1 MGLTH
6 NPVLGINLRK
16 NTNSN
21 STGFGKYYPLID
33 RQKTLTTRGFAE
45 HMIAHGTKYQ
55 LEDIQAI
62 LRMFAACLPELLA
75 MGIGVKFDGLG
86 IFKPYPQ
93 VKNPVPSIAAMK
105 GLNPRDVV
113 KAVHIRFE
121 PDTTKLDDLSGP
133 KYADRCAME
142 LRNII
147 EIEQVKENGKVVERL
162 KTLIPIETALYN
174 LENGSGNTSGGGTSQ
189 GGGNTGGG
197 STQGGDNTGG
207 NGGTSQGGTTGG
219 DDNGGGGDN
228 GSGLDMG

>member
-21 STGFGKYYPLID
+21 STGFGKYYPVID

-55 LEDIQAI
+55 LE
-62 LRMFAACLPELLA
+62 
-75 MGIGVKFDGLG
+75 KFDGLG

-133 KYADRCAME
+133 KFADRCAME

-174 LENGSGNTSGGGTSQ
+174 LENGN
-189 GGGNTGGG
+189 GNTGGG

-207 NGGTSQGGTTGG
+207 NGGGTSQGGGTTGG

>member
-21 STGFGKYYPLID
+21 STGFGKYYPVID

-93 VKNPVPSIAAMK
+93 VKNPVPSIAAIVASDSLTVSMES
-105 GLNPRDVV
+105 NSPS
-113 KAVHIRFE
+113 
-121 PDTTKLDDLSGP
+121 LSS
-133 KYADRCAME
+133 C
-142 LRNII
+142 IS
-147 EIEQVKENGKVVERL
+147 RL
-162 KTLIPIETALYN
+162 
-174 LENGSGNTSGGGTSQ
+174 
-189 GGGNTGGG
+189 
-197 STQGGDNTGG
+197 
-207 NGGTSQGGTTGG
+207 
-219 DDNGGGGDN
+219 
-228 GSGLDMG
+228 

>member
-1 MGLTH
+1 
-6 NPVLGINLRK
+6 
-16 NTNSN
+16 
-21 STGFGKYYPLID
+21 
-33 RQKTLTTRGFAE
+33 
-45 HMIAHGTKYQ
+45 
-55 LEDIQAI
+55 
-62 LRMFAACLPELLA
+62 MFAACLPELLA

-133 KYADRCAME
+133 KFADRCAME

-174 LENGSGNTSGGGTSQ
+174 LENGNGNTSGGGTSQ
-189 GGGNTGGG
+189 GGDNTSGNNG
-197 STQGGDNTGG
+197 NTGG
-207 NGGTSQGGTTGG
+207 NGGG
-219 DDNGGGGDN
+219 DNGGG
-228 GSGLDMG
+228 LDMG

>member
-21 STGFGKYYPLID
+21 STGFGKYYPVID

-133 KYADRCAME
+133 KFADRCAME

-162 KTLIPIETALYN
+162 QTLIPIETALYN
-174 LENGSGNTSGGGTSQ
+174 LENGN
-189 GGGNTGGG
+189 GNTGGG

>member
-21 STGFGKYYPLID
+21 STGFGKYYPVID

-121 PDTTKLDDLSGP
+121 PDTTKFDDLSGP
-133 KYADRCAME
+133 KFADRCAME

-174 LENGSGNTSGGGTSQ
+174 LENGNGNTG
-189 GGGNTGGG
+189 GGG

-207 NGGTSQGGTTGG
+207 NGGGTSQGGGTTGG
-219 DDNGGGGDN
+219 DDNGGGDN